1 MSTSTDGAS
10 RPTDRDVAI
19 AVYQRKLL
27 GHGSLVLFWGSIVGF
42 GFLFWLI
49 ENGLDGGMSG
59 HAELWPIP
67 GEVDV
72 GIPGTYDAWR
82 MVHMEG
88 VVNGFA
94 LWIMALIVPILP
106 FGAVGVKRSAR
117 TMMVVAWTI
126 VVASTL
132 DPLFDDSR
140 GLRMGLNVTNTL
152 AFLLFYGGVVAV
164 CVLVVVVIA
173 YRSLWAKN
181 AKPPVDDEPAMVEP
195 VP

>member
-1 MSTSTDGAS
+1 MSAPAAAP
-10 RPTDRDVAI
+10 PTDRDI
-19 AVYQRKLL
+19 AVVVYQRKLL
-27 GHGSLVLFWGSIVGF
+27 GHGSLVLLWGFIVGF

-49 ENGLDGGMSG
+49 ENGLDGGMAG

-67 GEVDV
+67 GEVDI

-82 MVHMEG
+82 MAHMEG

-106 FGAVGVKRSAR
+106 FGAVGVKRSAQ

-140 GLRMGLNVTNTL
+140 GLRMGLNVTNTF
-152 AFLLFYGGVVAV
+152 AFLLFYVGVLAV
-164 CVLVVVVIA
+164 CVLVVVIA
-173 YRSLWAKN
+173 YKSLWVKN
-181 AKPPVDDEPAMVEP
+181 AMPPAAGAPEDDHVP
-195 VP
+195 VGG

>member
-1 MSTSTDGAS
+1 MSASGGA
-10 RPTDRDVAI
+10 PTERDIAV

-27 GHGSLVLFWGSIVGF
+27 GHGSLVLLWGFIVGF

-49 ENGLDGGMSG
+49 ENGLDGGMAG

-67 GEVDV
+67 GEVDL

-82 MVHMEG
+82 MAHMEG

-94 LWIMALIVPILP
+94 LWITALIVPILP
-106 FGAVGVKRSAR
+106 FGAVGVKRSSQ

-126 VVASTL
+126 VIASTL

-152 AFLLFYGGVVAV
+152 AFLLFYVGVLAV
-164 CVLVVVVIA
+164 CVLVVVIA
-173 YRSLWAKN
+173 YKSLWAKN
-181 AKPPVDDEPAMVEP
+181 SMPPGAEVAEDDP
-195 VP
+195 VPVSS